1 MFQTFPPKL
10 HNPLTSFYTES
21 FVNRGNQFI
30 HKYIKMKKT
39 IIISSVSL
47 LLLASCVSK
56 KKYTALESNLSDTQ
70 SALTK
75 TQVEK
80 EDLEAKMAKIEARV
94 TEYNEKINSLKEVND
109 NQLNTVDDVAVM
121 SNHTKDK
128 MRATLKKVDAK
139 KLAEAKTLQDSMNL
153 AVSYTLKK
161 SISDEEDDVDVN
173 IDKTVVMINISDKML
188 FNSGSYKVSNKANT
202 ILEKLAEVINSEPS
216 MEVMVEGH
224 TDARTINTE
233 MFRNNWDLSVKR
245 ATSVVEILQDKYKV
259 DPAKMIAAG
268 RSSYLPLVENDT
280 KDNMSKNRRTRIV
293 IIPNL
298 DKFFALLDAET
309 L

>member
-1 MFQTFPPKL
+1 
-10 HNPLTSFYTES
+10 
-21 FVNRGNQFI
+21 
-30 HKYIKMKKT
+30 MKKT
-39 IIISSVSL
+39 ILISSVSL
-47 LLLASCVSK
+47 VLLASCVSK
-56 KKYTALESNLSDTQ
+56 KKYTALEGNLSATQ
-70 SALTK
+70 SQLTK

-80 EDLEAKMAKIEARV
+80 EELEGKMAKIEARV
-94 TEYNEKINSLKEVND
+94 TEYNDKINSLKEVND
-109 NQLNTVDDVAVM
+109 NQLNTVDEVAVM
-121 SNHTKDK
+121 SNNTKNK
-128 MRATLKKVDAK
+128 MRATLQKVDAD

-153 AVSYTLKK
+153 AVSYNLKK
-161 SISDEEDDVDVN
+161 SISDEGDDVDVN

-224 TDARTINTE
+224 TDSRTISTE

-245 ATSVVEILQDKYKV
+245 ATSVVQILQDKYNV

-268 RSSYLPLVENDT
+268 RSSYLPLVENDS

>member
-1 MFQTFPPKL
+1 
-10 HNPLTSFYTES
+10 
-21 FVNRGNQFI
+21 
-30 HKYIKMKKT
+30 MKKS
-39 IIISSVSL
+39 IIASTLSIVF
-47 LLLASCVSK
+47 LASCVSK
-56 KKYTALESNLSDTQ
+56 KKYTALETNLSETQ

-80 EDLEAKMAKIEARV
+80 EELEAKMAKIETRV
-94 TEYNEKINSLKEVND
+94 TEYNEKINSLKEIND
-109 NQLNTVDDVAVM
+109 NQLTTVDDIAVM
-121 SNHTKDK
+121 SNNTKQK
-128 MRATLKKVDAK
+128 MRATLAKVDAA

-153 AVSYTLKK
+153 AISYNLKK

-173 IDKTVVMINISDKML
+173 IDKTVVMINISDKLL
-188 FNSGSYKVSNKANT
+188 FNSGSYKVSSKANN
-202 ILEKLAEVINSEPS
+202 ILGKLAEVINSEPS

-224 TDARTINTE
+224 TDSRSINTA

-245 ATSVVEILQDKYKV
+245 ATSVVNLLQDKYNV

-268 RSSYLPLVENDT
+268 RSSYLPLVENDS
-280 KDNMSKNRRTRIV
+280 KDNMAKNRRTRIV